1 MTARPSPERIIL
13 SQLHIL
19 RLMLSYWLKTEEAR
33 RKQMPLLSLILNTT
47 DDIHIH
53 MNMENRVAF
62 VENKMPP
69 FT

>member
-1 MTARPSPERIIL
+1 
-13 SQLHIL
+13 
-19 RLMLSYWLKTEEAR
+19 
-33 RKQMPLLSLILNTT
+33 MPLLSLILNTT

-69 FT
+69 FTQQTAPILKTLFETFG